1 MKRQINK
8 ITKILFACFL
18 VGGVLTACG
27 DGVDEINVD
36 PQEESATDQND
47 SRKEKPSSK
56 VKQDN
61 ETN

>member
-36 PQEESATDQND
+36 PQEESATDEQN
-47 SRKEKPSSK
+47 SKKETPSSK
-56 VKQDN
+56 VRQDN
-61 ETN
+61 STN